1 MQNMAMLSE
10 IQEHK
15 PVAVLKKVY
24 IEQNRADL
32 DIISLDLNIVEVN

>member
-15 PVAVLKKVY
+15 PVAVFKKVY
-24 IEQNRADL
+24 IEQNRVDL
-32 DIISLDLNIVEVN
+32 DNISLDLNIVEVN